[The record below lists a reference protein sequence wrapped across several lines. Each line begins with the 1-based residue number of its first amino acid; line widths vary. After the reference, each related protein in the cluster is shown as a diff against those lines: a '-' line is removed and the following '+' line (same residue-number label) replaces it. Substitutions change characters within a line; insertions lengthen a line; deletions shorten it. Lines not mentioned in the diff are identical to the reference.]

1 MSEAFVPACASL
13 GLADRADPITELVAR
28 HIVEQAQA
36 GVLTA
41 NALYLSAMG
50 VFESSGR
57 SAALVGKPSF
67 VFSRRVVGEIAA
79 NIGKL
84 PDLLRNNTA

>member
-1 MSEAFVPACASL
+1 
-13 GLADRADPITELVAR
+13 
-28 HIVEQAQA
+28 
-36 GVLTA
+36 VLTA

-57 SAALVGKPSF
+57 SAALVGKASF